1 MAIHTDVDRAR
12 QRPTGAGPV
21 STVSPVG
28 PLKADMKQAA
38 PENYPLEPVIVL
50 EMAEQPAN
58 SSFSREL
65 TFQNHRGLRKSLTV
79 AFKKTGPLRWESDSF
94 PDGLDALTSLVD
106 QGNRNYWDN
115 MFLEN
120 RGGSTTLNIER
131 LQVIMRYTDPPGS
144 SPVHL
149 DHAEIPIVDWPI
161 GMQLLSGHDEI
172 NLGEFALRS
181 RYAWAGVE
189 DTDPPVVRMV
199 LDDLGKSGS
208 DGPGQ
213 DAYGAN
219 PKFGAGVDNLCSE
232 FVSWYY
238 YEADVEVNGRSVR
251 DIVGT
256 QQLHDMFAAEGTLY
270 RYNSGTNLRAFVHA
284 DTNEP
289 YTPRSGDYLERR
301 GPDGAEH
308 SMIIL
313 RWLPGDPTAAAT
325 NDRYNRAI
333 VLNGPWPVTLRLVHI
348 HQDEL
353 NADKDF
359 WLGRID

>member
-1 MAIHTDVDRAR
+1 MSNRTSSPAR
-12 QRPTGAGPV
+12 PALT
-21 STVSPVG
+21 TVGSAPIATTLG
-28 PLKADMKQAA
+28 RQMGDMQQGA

-50 EMAEQPAN
+50 HMATKPTS

-65 TFQNHRGLRKSLTV
+65 TFQNHAGLRKRLTV
-79 AFKKTGPLRWESDSF
+79 AFEKVAPLRWESTSF
-94 PDGLDALTSLVD
+94 PNGIGALTSLVD
-106 QGNRNYWDN
+106 QGNRGYWDT
-115 MFLEN
+115 MVLEN
-120 RGGSTTLNIER
+120 RGGSTTLDIDR
-131 LQVIMRYTDPPGS
+131 LEITMRYSNPPGS
-144 SPVHL
+144 SPDHL
-149 DHAEIPIVDWPI
+149 DHGEIPVVDWPI
-161 GMQLLSGHDEI
+161 GMQLLAGIDEI
-172 NLGEFALRS
+172 SLDEFARRS
-181 RYAWAGVE
+181 RHAWADVR
-189 DTDPPVVRMV
+189 DSDPTVVRMA

-213 DAYGAN
+213 DSYGDN
-219 PKFGAGVDNLCSE
+219 PKYNAGVDNLCSE

-238 YEADVEVNGRSVR
+238 HEADVEVNGASVR

-270 RYNSGTNLRAFVHA
+270 RYNSGNTLQSFVHA
-284 DTNEP
+284 DTNAK
-289 YTPRSGDYLERR
+289 YTPKPGDYLERR

-308 SMIIL
+308 SMIIY
-313 RWLPGDPTAAAT
+313 RWLPGDPAAAAT

-353 NADKDF
+353 NAGKDF